1 MEIRPFQKFMVS
13 GENAL
18 PVPRNNRA
26 AIAQQSA
33 VPSAAKTP
41 IKHLKKACKKKSGY
55 ANASPCCGKLN
66 LLPQKHK
73 KQKLSAKVA
82 TLNTYSADKTFN
94 VNVTV

>member
-1 MEIRPFQKFMVS
+1 MVS

-73 KQKLSAKVA
+73 STKAQKTKIKRQGASLKYN
-82 TLNTYSADKTFN
+82 LNTNSADKTFN

>member
-18 PVPRNNRA
+18 PVPLNNRA

-66 LLPQKHK
+66 LLPQKYK
-73 KQKLSAKVA
+73 KQKVSAKVVS
-82 TLNTYSADKTFN
+82 LNTNSADKTFN